1 MESIVKTGT
10 GVVNSILGS
19 VFPPKE
25 IEQPVVIKEIIQ
37 DMNPGGRTFV
47 RIAGASGA
55 IAVMMSAYGAHGNLS
70 IGLDKQIILS
80 IFFLLPIDVNFLHIA
95 LTIQILKQ
103 YNTIQ
108 NLFIKL
114 EIQNSITL
122 AMNSYLPT

>member
-70 IGLDKQIILS
+70 IGLDKQINLCIL
-80 IFFLLPIDVNFLHIA
+80 FLLPIDVNF
-95 LTIQILKQ
+95 
-103 YNTIQ
+103 
-108 NLFIKL
+108 
-114 EIQNSITL
+114 
-122 AMNSYLPT
+122 

>member
-95 LTIQILKQ
+95 LRKQIQILKQ
-103 YNTIQ
+103 YNTK
-108 NLFIKL
+108 FIYKVGNTK
-114 EIQNSITL
+114 QYNF
-122 AMNSYLPT
+122 SYE